1 MASAGR
7 SQTLVQIL
15 IVVALLGAAVG
26 GQFMMVNRFPV
37 APRSVIKD
45 PLVYEVVR
53 PTLSREDVL
62 YESNKF
68 LPEFWLRDDVQ
79 PLLDTYRELDK
90 DRGVK
95 SVKEVFGKWSAWL
108 VVTNMALVLPIIFI
122 ALNYTVVVAILS
134 SLACAGLAFASFLFF
149 HLPNLQAQLNFILLS
164 GFTRLSEE
172 EWGVMEREFG
182 SYADQLV
189 SGLRFTTQIQAGL
202 LVITGLVCWFLY
214 ERVSNFV
221 MGELQAKSNELQS
234 VQAEMFSL
242 QNVRDDLTKLDKKY
256 FKLTSRMTSLQAF
269 TQEVGRTLNFDEVC
283 KNTLKVIVSV
293 LGAEKCCIYL
303 MEEGEGAE
311 DGTGRLQAQDSFG
324 WTDEEKKEKEF
335 VEKDDPGLIRQALT
349 TERIHSVAP
358 EEEGQSQVK
367 MAFAMKNSKA
377 VPSVICAPLMLGP
390 RKLGVLNIEKMEG
403 NPGQEEIRLF
413 YYIATLT
420 AMALEN
426 SKLFQKTEEL
436 ANFDALTRLYGR
448 RYTMEFL
455 DRKLEESKRYKHP
468 LSFIISDIDHFKNFN
483 DTYGHQIGDLVLVE
497 TAKVFKQTVR
507 NVDLAGRFGGEE
519 FVAVLPETDY
529 KGAYSFAERLR
540 RAVEARTIIHPETGE
555 KLNVTISV
563 GVSQFPLHDTEV
575 KELVE
580 KADKAMYEAKEGGRN
595 QVRIAKVSREAL
607 QKLKEKQ

>member
-1 MASAGR
+1 MSTAGR
-7 SQTLVQIL
+7 SQTLIQVL
-15 IVVALLGAAVG
+15 IVVALLGVALG
-26 GQFMMVNRFPV
+26 GQFMMVKRFPI
-37 APRSVIKD
+37 APKSVVKD
-45 PLVYEVVR
+45 PVVYEVIR
-53 PTLSREDVL
+53 PTLSRDDVL
-62 YESNKF
+62 YDSNKF
-68 LPEFWLRDDVQ
+68 LPEFWLREDVQ

-95 SVKEVFGKWSAWL
+95 SVKEEFGKWSAWL
-108 VVTNMALVLPIIFI
+108 IVTNMALVLPIVFV
-122 ALNYTVVVAILS
+122 ALNYTAVIAILA
-134 SLACAGLAFASFLFF
+134 SLACAGLAFGTFLFY
-149 HLPNLQAQLNFILLS
+149 HLPNLQTQMNFILLS

-172 EWGVMEREFG
+172 EWEVMSREFG
-182 SYADQLV
+182 SYADQLLA
-189 SGLRFTTQIQAGL
+189 SLKFTTQVQSIL
-202 LVITGLVCWFLY
+202 LVITGVVCWFLY

-221 MGELQAKSNELQS
+221 MGEFQAKSNELQS
-234 VQAEMFSL
+234 AQAEMFSL
-242 QNVRDDLTKLDKKY
+242 QNVKDDLTKLDKKY

-303 MEEGEGAE
+303 MEEGEGE
-311 DGTGRLQAQDSFG
+311 DDGTGRLKAQDSFG
-324 WTDEEKKEKEF
+324 WTDEEKKDKEY

-358 EEEGQSQVK
+358 EEDGQSQVK

-403 NPGQEEIRLF
+403 SPGTEEIRLF

-436 ANFDALTRLYGR
+436 ANYDALTRLYGR
-448 RYTMEFL
+448 RFTMEFL

-519 FVAVLPETDY
+519 FVAILPETDY
-529 KGAYSFAERLR
+529 KGAYAFAERLR
-540 RAVEARTIIHPETGE
+540 RAVEGRTIIHPETGE